1 MKRILLPFFSL
12 VLLFMAC
19 NPSVKTEQVNE
30 ANNEAKVKAAATPAD
45 PLVVKMQQL
54 GAMQPL
60 GLDELAALLPAS
72 LEGIKRSNLSMN
84 NNMGYATAHA
94 DYEKNNKTDMRVTLY
109 DCSGTAGLAWFRAN
123 YASKL
128 KESSNDEKGYSKV
141 IDLNGEK
148 AIEEYESQ
156 SKITSITYL
165 TRGRIL
171 VNISSRN
178 MDPEKVKLAASQV
191 GQ

>member
-1 MKRILLPFFSL
+1 MKRILPIFLSL
-12 VLLFMAC
+12 AIFLIAC
-19 NPSVKTEQVNE
+19 NPTVKTEQISE
-30 ANNEAKVKAAATPAD
+30 ASNQAKVKSAATPVD
-45 PLVVKMQQL
+45 PLAVQMQKL
-54 GAMQPL
+54 GSLEPL
-60 GLDELAALLPAS
+60 GLDELAALLPQS
-72 LEGIKRSNLSMN
+72 LNGIKRSGLTMN

-128 KESSNDEKGYSKV
+128 KDSSTNEEGYSKV

-148 AIEEYESQ
+148 AIEEYENK
-156 SKITSITYL
+156 SKVTSITYL

-171 VNISSRN
+171 VNVSSRN
-178 MDPEKVKLAASQV
+178 MDPEKVKEAA
-191 GQ
+191 GQIGR

>member
-1 MKRILLPFFSL
+1 MKRILPIFLSL
-12 VLLFMAC
+12 AIIFIAC
-19 NPSVKTEQVNE
+19 NPTVKTEQVSE
-30 ANNEAKVKAAATPAD
+30 ASNQAKVKSAATPVD
-45 PLVVKMQQL
+45 PLAVQMQKL
-54 GAMQPL
+54 GSLEPL
-60 GLDELAALLPAS
+60 GLDELAALLPQS
-72 LEGIKRSNLSMN
+72 LNGIKRSGLTMN

-128 KESSNDEKGYSKV
+128 KDSSTNEEGYSKV

-148 AIEEYESQ
+148 AIEEYENK
-156 SKITSITYL
+156 SKVTSITYL

-171 VNISSRN
+171 VNVSSRN
-178 MDPEKVKLAASQV
+178 MDPEKVKEAA
-191 GQ
+191 GQIGR

>member
-1 MKRILLPFFSL
+1 MKRILPIFLCL
-12 VLLFMAC
+12 VVLFVAC
-19 NPSVKTEQVNE
+19 NPTVKTEQISE
-30 ANNEAKVKAAATPAD
+30 TSNEAKVKTVATPID
-45 PLVVKMQQL
+45 PLTAKMQEL
-54 GAMQPL
+54 GSLQPL
-60 GLDELAALLPAS
+60 GLDELAALLPQS
-72 LEGIKRSNLSMN
+72 LNGIRRSGLTMN

-109 DCSGTAGLAWFRAN
+109 DCSGTSGLAWFRAN

-128 KESSNDEKGYSKV
+128 KDGSKL

-148 AIEEYESQ
+148 AIEEYEDQ
-156 SKITSITYL
+156 TKVTSITYL

-178 MDPEKVKLAASQV
+178 MDPEKVKEAAVQI
-191 GQ
+191 GH